1 MSLRPSRIP
10 ICLTLEPI
18 PDESLISY
26 VFRLARYRHLS
37 SAYALWTD
45 CGLQKFSN
53 QPSMKGLA
61 ALAASAS
68 MDVDRLKAISHGPP
82 DRVGAVVLGR
92 RVRQSVVED
101 RGKAHRRICPACL
114 SESAYHRVMWD
125 LRYVAVC
132 PVHRCV
138 LVDTCP
144 ACAKPLKW
152 VGSDLARCRCG
163 QRLDLDGVEPA
174 PVAPQDTEPTAAV
187 FGLFGDVRF
196 QKEAAAVRN
205 ILPLSDL
212 RGEEVAEFLFRLGLE
227 RMGRVKKV
235 FSSEDLGELAWQAHV
250 VLRRGLEAL
259 EPWPDGFHRT
269 LDDMRLRWGRDP
281 VMSLRICTVGVERW
295 LGGQPEGNGKH
306 IREAVDAYRA
316 RHAPGRNRKARCPT

>member
-1 MSLRPSRIP
+1 MSQSPSLVP
-10 ICLTLEPI
+10 TCLTLEPI

-37 SAYALWTD
+37 SAYAQWSD
-45 CGLQKFSN
+45 CGLQDFTN
-53 QPSMKGLA
+53 QPSLDGLD

-68 MDVDRLKAISHGPP
+68 VDADRLKAISHGPP

-92 RVRQSVVED
+92 RVRQSVVEN

-114 SESAYHRVMWD
+114 SESAYHRAMWD

-144 ACAKPLKW
+144 ACGKPLKW
-152 VGSDLARCRCG
+152 VGVDLARCRCG
-163 QRLDLDGVEPA
+163 RRLDLGGVEPE
-174 PVAPQDTEPTAAV
+174 PVAPRDTEPTAAV

-196 QKEAAAVRN
+196 QGEAAAVRD
-205 ILPLSDL
+205 ILPLSDV

-259 EPWPDGFHRT
+259 EPWPDGFYRT
-269 LDDMRLRWGRDP
+269 LDDMRGRWGTNP
-281 VMSLRICTVGVERW
+281 AMSLRICTAGVERW
-295 LGGQPEGNGKH
+295 LESQPDGDGKH
-306 IREAVDAYRA
+306 IREAVENYRA
-316 RHAPGRNRKARCPT
+316 RHAPRRGHEA